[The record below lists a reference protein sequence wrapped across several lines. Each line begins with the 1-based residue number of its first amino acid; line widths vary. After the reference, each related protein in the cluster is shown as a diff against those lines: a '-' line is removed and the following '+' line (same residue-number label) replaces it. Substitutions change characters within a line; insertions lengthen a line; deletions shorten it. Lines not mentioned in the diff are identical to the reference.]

1 MAQIYKLDSNG
12 KPFEF
17 PLYYLDTK
25 EYGKIISE
33 INSNFPKYEGKR
45 IAVHYSH
52 DPEYNAY
59 KYYFE
64 NHGYNDYNIYAKQ
77 YIF

>member
-17 PLYYLDTK
+17 PLYYLDPK

-33 INSNFPKYEGKR
+33 INSNYPKYEGKR
-45 IAVHYSH
+45 IAVRNTFS
-52 DPEYNAY
+52 EGSLTN
-59 KYYFE
+59 
-64 NHGYNDYNIYAKQ
+64 GRTL
-77 YIF
+77 